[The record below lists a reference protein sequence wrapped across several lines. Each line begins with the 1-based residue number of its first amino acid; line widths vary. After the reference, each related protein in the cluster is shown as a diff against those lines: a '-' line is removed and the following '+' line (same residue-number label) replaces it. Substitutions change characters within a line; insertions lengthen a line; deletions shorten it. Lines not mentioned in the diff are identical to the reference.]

1 MARLPLSHST
11 RTILKSDTM
20 KKILGLLLFSAMLGF
35 VACDNDDP
43 STPTAPTVSLSTS
56 TAQDVPGANVTVKAS
71 VTAPGGG
78 KSLLVTGGSSQT
90 IDLAG
95 ATSVDKDVVIAIPA
109 AAVVGS
115 TITVVFSASDNSN
128 QNSAP
133 ATLTIT
139 VGNPV
144 VTLQGNISVSQ
155 TLDAAKAYMLVGQVF
170 VKSGAVLTVPAG
182 TIIKGDKA
190 SKAALIVEPGGQLVC
205 NGTADKPVV
214 FTSAQPVNG
223 RDRGDWAGIL
233 ILGSAW
239 VNQDTKPSIEGITP
253 SVLYGSSKAENA
265 TPSTNADQNSGT
277 LNYVRIE
284 YAGIELTPNN
294 ETNGLT
300 MGAVGN
306 GTTIDHVQSSYGG
319 DDSFE
324 WFGGTVNAKHLVSF
338 STWDDDL
345 DTDFGY
351 RGNVQFA
358 LVVRYPFYADQSGSN
373 AFESDN
379 QGNANA
385 TNGCDFTFTGTGT
398 AAHVAGGSLEGCT
411 QVVFSN
417 ITVLG
422 PKDISSRTISGSFQN
437 TMHIRRRTNISI
449 FNSYLSGFTTGV
461 RIDDDATFAVYNDG
475 YGKLMNNVLTVTPAS
490 LVGSGAGASYKEVG
504 TSSGEIGSVYSTNT
518 SSGDASAVKAIWTD
532 VDNNNDIYFPVTVAT
547 QWSAAAG
554 APVAGAVL
562 PPYAGLGVP
571 LTTYWGG
578 AAVGAYP
585 TNPDFTIGSG
595 TLATGAD
602 YGDGKFGD
610 FFDKT
615 PTYIGAFGS
624 SDWTDTWTE
633 FQPGVKA
640 Y

>member
-1 MARLPLSHST
+1 
-11 RTILKSDTM
+11 M
-20 KKILGLLLFSAMLGF
+20 KKILGLFLFSAMLGF
-35 VACDNDDP
+35 VACNNDDP
-43 STPTAPTVSLSTS
+43 STPTAPTVTLSTS
-56 TAQDVPGANVTVKAS
+56 TAQDVPGANVTVKAT

-78 KSLLVTGGSSQT
+78 KTLLVTGGSTQS

-109 AAVVGS
+109 SAVVGS
-115 TITVVFSASDNSN
+115 TISVVFSVSDNSN

-144 VTLQGNISVSQ
+144 ITLQGNITANQ
-155 TLDAAKAYMLVGQVF
+155 TLDASKAYLLVGQVF
-170 VKSGAVLTVPAG
+170 VKTGVVLTLPAG
-182 TIIKGDKA
+182 TIVKGDKA

-205 NGTADKPVV
+205 NGTAEKPVV
-214 FTSAQPVNG
+214 FTSAQPANG
-223 RDRGDWAGIL
+223 RDRGDWAGVL
-233 ILGSAW
+233 LLGSAW

-253 SVLYGSSKAENA
+253 SVLYGSSKAEGA
-265 TPSTNADQNSGT
+265 TPTTNADQSSGT

-300 MGAVGN
+300 MGGVGN
-306 GTTIDHVQSSYGG
+306 GTVLDHVQSSYGG

-338 STWDDDL
+338 SAWDDDL
-345 DTDFGY
+345 DTDFGF

-385 TNGCDFTFTGTGT
+385 TNGCDFTFDGTGVT
-398 AAHVAGGSLEGCT
+398 GGGHEGCT
-411 QVVFSN
+411 QAVFSN

-422 PKDISSRTISGSFQN
+422 PKDVSSRAISGSFQN
-437 TMHIRRRTNISI
+437 TMHIRRRTNLSI
-449 FNSYLSGFTTGV
+449 FNSYLSGFTTGL
-461 RIDDDATFAVYNDG
+461 RMDDDATIAAYKSGLGV
-475 YGKLMNNVLTVTPAS
+475 LANNVMTVTQTS
-490 LVGSGAGASYKEVG
+490 LVGTGAGATYKEVG
-504 TSSGEIGSVYSTNT
+504 TSSGEIGVVYSTNT
-518 SSGDASAVKAIWTD
+518 SSGDASAVKTYWTNA
-532 VDNNNDIYFPVTVAT
+532 NNENTTYFPGAVAT
-547 QWSAAAG
+547 QWSATAG
-554 APVAGAVL
+554 SPVAGAVL
-562 PPYAGLGVP
+562 PPYAALGVP
-571 LTTYWGG
+571 LSSYWGG
-578 AAVGAYP
+578 GAVGAYP

-602 YGDGKFGD
+602 FSNAKFGT

-615 PTYIGAFGS
+615 PTHIGAFGS
-624 SDWTDTWTE
+624 SDWTDAWTE

>member
-1 MARLPLSHST
+1 L
-11 RTILKSDTM
+11 
-20 KKILGLLLFSAMLGF
+20 
-35 VACDNDDP
+35 
-43 STPTAPTVSLSTS
+43 
-56 TAQDVPGANVTVKAS
+56 
-71 VTAPGGG
+71 
-78 KSLLVTGGSSQT
+78 
-90 IDLAG
+90 
-95 ATSVDKDVVIAIPA
+95 
-109 AAVVGS
+109 
-115 TITVVFSASDNSN
+115 
-128 QNSAP
+128 
-133 ATLTIT
+133 
-139 VGNPV
+139 
-144 VTLQGNISVSQ
+144 
-155 TLDAAKAYMLVGQVF
+155 LVGQVF

-182 TIIKGDKA
+182 TVIKGDKA
-190 SKAALIVEPGGQLVC
+190 SKAALVVEPGGQLVC
-205 NGTADKPVV
+205 NGTAEKPVV
-214 FTSAQPVNG
+214 FTSAQPANG

-233 ILGSAW
+233 LLGSAW
-239 VNQDTKPSIEGITP
+239 VNQDTKPSIEGISP

-265 TPSTNADQNSGT
+265 TPATNADQSSGT

-385 TNGCDFTFTGTGT
+385 TNGCDFTFASGQVT
-398 AAHVAGGSLEGCT
+398 GGSTEGCT

-417 ITVLG
+417 VTVLG
-422 PKDISSRTISGSFQN
+422 PKDVNSRTISGSFQN

-449 FNSYLSGFTTGV
+449 FNSYLSGFTTGL
-461 RIDDDATFAVYNDG
+461 RIDDDATIAAYNSG
-475 YGKLMNNVLTVTPAS
+475 YGKLKNNVLLVTT
-490 LVGSGAGASYKEVG
+490 YKEVG
-504 TSSGEIGSVYSTNT
+504 TTSGEIGSVYSTNT
-518 SSGDASAVKAIWTD
+518 GSGASAGDATPVKAIWTN
-532 VDNNNDIYFPVTVAT
+532 VDNDNIVDHPA
-547 QWSAAAG
+547 SAAVQWA
-554 APVAGAVL
+554 AVAGTPAGSVL
-562 PPYAGLGVP
+562 PPYAGYGV
-571 LTTYWGG
+571 LLANYWGG
-578 AAVGAYP
+578 GAVGAYP

-602 YGDGKFGD
+602 YGDAKFGS

-624 SDWTDTWTE
+624 SDWTDSWTE

>member
-1 MARLPLSHST
+1 
-11 RTILKSDTM
+11 M
-20 KKILGLLLFSAMLGF
+20 KKILGLFLFSAMLGF
-35 VACDNDDP
+35 VACNNDDP
-43 STPTAPTVSLSTS
+43 STPTAPTVSLDKS
-56 TAQDVPGANVTVKAS
+56 TAQDVPGANVTVKAT

-78 KSLLVTGGSSQT
+78 KSLLVTGGSTQT

-109 AAVVGS
+109 SAVVGS

-133 ATLTIT
+133 VTLTIT

-144 VTLQGNISVSQ
+144 ITLQGNISANQ
-155 TLDAAKAYMLVGQVF
+155 TLDAAKAYLLVGQVF

-182 TIIKGDKA
+182 TVIKGDKA

-205 NGTADKPVV
+205 NGTAEKPVV
-214 FTSAQPVNG
+214 FTSAQPANG
-223 RDRGDWAGIL
+223 RDRGDWAGVL
-233 ILGSAW
+233 LLGSAW

-253 SVLYGSSKAENA
+253 SVLYGSSKAESA
-265 TPSTNADQNSGT
+265 TPTTNADQSSGI

-300 MGAVGN
+300 MGGVGN

-338 STWDDDL
+338 SAWDDDL
-345 DTDFGY
+345 DTDFGF

-385 TNGCDFTFTGTGT
+385 TNGCDFTFDGTGVT
-398 AAHVAGGSLEGCT
+398 GGGHDGCT
-411 QVVFSN
+411 QAVFSN
-417 ITVLG
+417 VTVLG
-422 PKDISSRTISGSFQN
+422 PKDVNSRTISGSFQN
-437 TMHIRRRTNISI
+437 TMHIRRRTNLSI
-449 FNSYLSGFTTGV
+449 FNSYLSGFTTGL
-461 RIDDDATFAVYNDG
+461 RMDDDATIAAYKSG
-475 YGKLMNNVLTVTPAS
+475 LGKLKNNVLLATIAVANTE
-490 LVGSGAGASYKEVG
+490 KEVG
-504 TSSGEIGSVYSTNT
+504 TVSGELGVVYSTNT
-518 SSGDASAVKAIWTD
+518 ASGDATAVKTIWTNAAN
-532 VDNNNDIYFPVTVAT
+532 DNVSQFPTKAI
-547 QWSAAAG
+547 QWSA
-554 APVAGAVL
+554 VAGTPAGSVL
-562 PPYAGLGVP
+562 PPYAGYGVP
-571 LTTYWGG
+571 LTSYWGG
-578 AAVGAYP
+578 GAVGAYP
-585 TNPDFTIGSG
+585 VNPDFSSGSG

-602 YGDGKFGD
+602 YSDDKFGT

-615 PTYIGAFGS
+615 PTYIGAFGT

>member
-1 MARLPLSHST
+1 
-11 RTILKSDTM
+11 M
-20 KKILGLLLFSAMLGF
+20 KA
-35 VACDNDDP
+35 
-43 STPTAPTVSLSTS
+43 T
-56 TAQDVPGANVTVKAS
+56 

-78 KSLLVTGGSSQT
+78 KSLLVTGGSTQT

-109 AAVVGS
+109 SAVVGS

-133 ATLTIT
+133 VTLTIT

-144 VTLQGNISVSQ
+144 ITLQGNISANQ
-155 TLDAAKAYMLVGQVF
+155 TLDAAKAYLLVGQVF

-182 TIIKGDKA
+182 TVIKGDKA

-205 NGTADKPVV
+205 NGTAEKPVV
-214 FTSAQPVNG
+214 FTSAQPANG
-223 RDRGDWAGIL
+223 RDRGDWAGVL
-233 ILGSAW
+233 LLGSAW

-253 SVLYGSSKAENA
+253 SVLYGSSKAESA
-265 TPSTNADQNSGT
+265 TPTTNADQSSGI

-300 MGAVGN
+300 MGGVGN

-338 STWDDDL
+338 SAWDDDL
-345 DTDFGY
+345 DTDFGF

-385 TNGCDFTFTGTGT
+385 TNGCDFTFDGTGVT
-398 AAHVAGGSLEGCT
+398 GGGHDGCT
-411 QVVFSN
+411 QAVFSN
-417 ITVLG
+417 VTVLG
-422 PKDISSRTISGSFQN
+422 PKDVNSRTISGSFQN
-437 TMHIRRRTNISI
+437 TMHIRRRTNLSI
-449 FNSYLSGFTTGV
+449 FNSYLSGFTTGL
-461 RIDDDATFAVYNDG
+461 RMDDDATIAAYKSG
-475 YGKLMNNVLTVTPAS
+475 LGKLKNNVLLATIAVANTE
-490 LVGSGAGASYKEVG
+490 KEVG
-504 TSSGEIGSVYSTNT
+504 TVSGELGVVYSTNT
-518 SSGDASAVKAIWTD
+518 ASGDATAVKTIWTNAAN
-532 VDNNNDIYFPVTVAT
+532 DNVSQFPTKAI
-547 QWSAAAG
+547 QWSA
-554 APVAGAVL
+554 VAGTPAGSVL
-562 PPYAGLGVP
+562 PPYAGYGVP
-571 LTTYWGG
+571 LTSYWGG
-578 AAVGAYP
+578 GAVGAYP
-585 TNPDFTIGSG
+585 VNPDFSSGSG

-602 YGDGKFGD
+602 YSDDKFGT

-615 PTYIGAFGS
+615 PTYIGAFGT

>member
-1 MARLPLSHST
+1 MGLTPVEHHPPTFGSIQS
-11 RTILKSDTM
+11 KSDTM
-20 KKILGLLLFSAMLGF
+20 KKILGLLLFSSLLGF
-35 VACDNDDP
+35 VACNDDDN
-43 STPTAPTVSLSTS
+43 STPAAPTVTLSTA
-56 TAQDVPGANVTVKAS
+56 TAQDVPGANVSVKAT
-71 VTAPGGG
+71 VAAPGGG
-78 KSLLVTGGSSQT
+78 KTLSVTGGSTQS

-109 AAVVGS
+109 NAVVGS
-115 TITVVFSASDNSN
+115 TITVVFTVVDNSN

-133 ATLTIT
+133 VTFTIT

-144 VTLQGNISVSQ
+144 ITLQGNISANQ
-155 TLDAAKAYMLVGQVF
+155 TLDAAKAYLLVGQVF
-170 VKSGAVLTVPAG
+170 VKNGAVLTVPAG
-182 TIIKGDKA
+182 TVIKGDKA

-214 FTSAQPVNG
+214 FTSAQPVSG
-223 RDRGDWAGIL
+223 RDRGDWSGIL
-233 ILGSAW
+233 LLGSAW
-239 VNQDTKPSIEGITP
+239 VNQNTKPGIEGIDP
-253 SVLYGSSKAENA
+253 PVPYGSSLAESATPATNA
-265 TPSTNADQNSGT
+265 TQSSGS
-277 LNYVRIE
+277 LKYVRIE

-306 GTTIDHVQSSYGG
+306 GTTIDYVQSSFGG

-338 STWDDDL
+338 SAWDDDL

-351 RGNVQFA
+351 QGNVQFA

-385 TNGCDFTFTGTGT
+385 TNGCDFTFSGTG
-398 AAHVAGGSLEGCT
+398 AAAAVTGGNTDGCT
-411 QVVFSN
+411 HAIFSN
-417 ITVLG
+417 VTVLG
-422 PKDISSRTISGSFQN
+422 PKDVNSRAISGSFQN

-449 FNSYLSGFTTGV
+449 FNSYLSGFTTGLRV
-461 RIDDDATFAVYNDG
+461 DDDATVASYNSG
-475 YGKLMNNVLTVTPAS
+475 LGKLKNNVLLVTT
-490 LVGSGAGASYKEVG
+490 YKEVG
-504 TSSGEIGSVYSTNT
+504 STSGEIGSVYSTNT
-518 SSGDASAVKAIWTD
+518 SNGDAAAVKTIWTN
-532 VDNNNDIYFPVTVAT
+532 VDNDNIIDHPA
-547 QWSAAAG
+547 SAAAQWATVAG
-554 APVAGAVL
+554 TPAGAVL
-562 PPYAGLGVP
+562 PPYAGYGV
-571 LTTYWGG
+571 LLANYWGG
-578 AAVGAYP
+578 GAVGAYP
-585 TNPDFTIGSG
+585 TNPDFTIGAG

-602 YGDGKFGD
+602 YSDAKFTGVD

-615 PTYIGAFGS
+615 GTYVGAFGS

-633 FQPGVKA
+633 FQPNVKA

>member
-1 MARLPLSHST
+1 MGLTPVEHGPHTFEPFNSNHS
-11 RTILKSDTM
+11 KSDTM
-20 KKILGLLLFSAMLGF
+20 KKILGLFLFSAMLGF
-35 VACDNDDP
+35 VACNNDDP
-43 STPTAPTVSLSTS
+43 STPTAPTVSLDKS
-56 TAQDVPGANVTVKAS
+56 TAQDVPGANVTVKAT

-78 KSLLVTGGSSQT
+78 KSLLVTGGSTQT

-109 AAVVGS
+109 SAVVGS

-133 ATLTIT
+133 VTLTIT

-144 VTLQGNISVSQ
+144 ITLQGNISASQ
-155 TLDAAKAYMLVGQVF
+155 TLVATKAYLLVGQVF
-170 VKSGAVLTVPAG
+170 VKSGAVLTIPAG
-182 TIIKGDKA
+182 TVIKGDKV

-205 NGTADKPVV
+205 NGTAEKPVI
-214 FTSAQPVNG
+214 FTSAQPANG
-223 RDRGDWAGIL
+223 RDRGDWAGVL
-233 ILGSAW
+233 LLGSAW
-239 VNQDTKPSIEGITP
+239 VNQNTKPSIEGITP
-253 SVLYGSSKAENA
+253 SVLYGSTLAESA
-265 TPSTNADQNSGT
+265 TPTTNADQSSGI

-300 MGAVGN
+300 MGGVGN

-338 STWDDDL
+338 SAWDDDL
-345 DTDFGY
+345 DTDFGF

-379 QGNANA
+379 QGNANN
-385 TNGCDFTFTGTGT
+385 TPGCDFTFDGTGVT
-398 AAHVAGGSLEGCT
+398 GGSHEGCT
-411 QVVFSN
+411 QAVFSN
-417 ITVLG
+417 VTVLG
-422 PKDISSRTISGSFQN
+422 PKDVNARPISGSFQN
-437 TMHIRRRTNISI
+437 AMHIRRRTNISI
-449 FNSYLSGFTTGV
+449 FNSYLSGFTTGL
-461 RIDDDATFAVYNDG
+461 RMDEDATIAAYKSG
-475 YGKLMNNVLTVTPAS
+475 LGKLKNNVLLTTVAVVNPE
-490 LVGSGAGASYKEVG
+490 KEVG
-504 TSSGEIGSVYSTNT
+504 TTSGELGVVYSTNT
-518 SSGDASAVKAIWTD
+518 SSGDATAVKTIWTN
-532 VDNNNDIYFPVTVAT
+532 VDNDNISQFPTKAA
-547 QWSAAAG
+547 QWAD
-554 APVAGAVL
+554 VAGTPAGSVL
-562 PPYAGLGVP
+562 PPYAGYGVAP
-571 LTTYWGG
+571 VNYWGKG
-578 AAVGAYP
+578 AVGAYP
-585 TNPDFTIGSG
+585 VNPDFSTGSG

-602 YGDGKFGD
+602 YSDEKFGT

-615 PTYIGAFGS
+615 PTYIGAFGT